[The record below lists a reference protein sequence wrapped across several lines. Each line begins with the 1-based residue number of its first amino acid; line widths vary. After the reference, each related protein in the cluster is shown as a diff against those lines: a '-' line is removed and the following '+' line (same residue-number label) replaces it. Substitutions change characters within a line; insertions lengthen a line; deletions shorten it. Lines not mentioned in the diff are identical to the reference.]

1 MAKSSSDLSRNL
13 ERLTFAAM
21 LKSTCSPGLE
31 GSLSGSSGRAYR
43 TMSAFLLVAS
53 LVRTCLLLARGRVWE
68 APGPVFGGK
77 CCGAFA
83 WLDRD
88 GLSWRTWQ
96 HSLDG
101 GWEPWLDPWPRA
113 GIAWN
118 GIAYRQVPSAP
129 LTRGT
134 GCGLWPTPNT
144 VDAKGGTR
152 KGDGQE
158 QLCHQVEGS
167 LEPGFVE
174 FLMGYPLGWTLEK
187 MDGRVPDWSC
197 EWPDVPRV
205 SKGAPHRVAR
215 LRALGN
221 AVVPACVAYVMRWWM
236 SR

>member
-31 GSLSGSSGRAYR
+31 GSRLGSSGRAYR
-43 TMSAFLLVAS
+43 TISAFLQVAS

-134 GCGLWPTPNT
+134 GCGSWATSRASDADRGGRGELLHQVKGGSPRGMLPTPSAN
-144 VDAKGGTR
+144 DARGGGR
-152 KGDGQE
+152 RSPGQQNLHHVLKNQTGG
-158 QLCHQVEGS
+158 QLNPTWVEW
-167 LEPGFVE
+167 
-174 FLMGYPLGWTLEK
+174 LMGYPSGWT
-187 MDGRVPDWSC
+187 DC
-197 EWPDVPRV
+197 EASATPSSPK
-205 SKGAPHRVAR
+205 SP
-215 LRALGN
+215 
-221 AVVPACVAYVMRWWM
+221 
-236 SR
+236 S